1 MSELNPKDIKK
12 GGMIWSI
19 KEKQQQQEKTKKQKN
34 KKNQKTKNKKKTS
47 WITKDSFSG

>member
-19 KEKQQQQEKTKKQKN
+19 KEKQQQQEKKKKQKKPKN
-34 KKNQKTKNKKKTS
+34 KKNLMDNQ
-47 WITKDSFSG
+47 G

>member
-19 KEKQQQQEKTKKQKN
+19 KEKQQQQKKKKN
-34 KKNQKTKNKKKTS
+34 KKNQKTKKTS